1 MPFNHWTHGSFI
13 LTLESEGLSISKDG
27 KGMKTSTHPI
37 GRRLKAIRHDFRGDR
52 DARLARKT
60 LQRELSSYTSPS
72 ELNDLEAIL
81 DRYSD
86 EETADIRR
94 FLATRRV
101 A

>member
-1 MPFNHWTHGSFI
+1 
-13 LTLESEGLSISKDG
+13 
-27 KGMKTSTHPI
+27 MKTSTHPI

-52 DARLARKT
+52 DARVARKA

-86 EETADIRR
+86 EETADIRH